1 MTGEKIKEVAM
12 AFNVVKQAAENSP
25 GTLQYHQ
32 QLQNALNTVATFI
45 QEVATEVQE
54 AINQSASEKNTRNKS
69 SNL

>member
-12 AFNVVKQAAENSP
+12 AFNLVKQAAENSP

-45 QEVATEVQE
+45 QEVALEVQE
-54 AINQSASEKNTRNKS
+54 TMNQSDSEKSTKK
-69 SNL
+69 